1 MSLELVGYG
10 DEVVGAD
17 DVSAEVADI
26 LSGVGDDELVG
37 AVGPRRRGVRL
48 RRKAPTR
55 VRRLYLPLGST
66 SIGVGATVTIT
77 SNPQHPFKAERMILF
92 PSAVGLL
99 ITNLQIGTD
108 SQFVAAG
115 SMPVELF
122 AAANEDATFNA
133 DTARPGVEI
142 AMTVNNPTAG
152 AITLGGGILGTV
164 VRF

>member
-1 MSLELVGYG
+1 MDTELVGYG
-10 DEVVGAD
+10 DEILGYGE
-17 DVSAEVADI
+17 EVMGDAVQDI
-26 LSGVGDDELVG
+26 LSGVG

-66 SIGVGATVTIT
+66 SIGIGATVTIT
-77 SNPQHPFKAERMILF
+77 ANPQHPFKAERLVVF

-99 ITNLQIGTD
+99 ITNIQIGTD

-115 SMPVELF
+115 SVPAEVF
-122 AAANEDATFNA
+122 QAQNEDATFNA

-142 AMTVNNPTAG
+142 SLTVNNPTAG
-152 AITLGGGILGTV
+152 AITFGGAILGTV
-164 VRF
+164 IRF